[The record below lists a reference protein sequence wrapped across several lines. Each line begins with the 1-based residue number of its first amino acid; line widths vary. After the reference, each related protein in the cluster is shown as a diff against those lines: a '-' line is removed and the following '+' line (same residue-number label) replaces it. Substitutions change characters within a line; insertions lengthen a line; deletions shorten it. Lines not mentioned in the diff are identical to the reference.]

1 MKSNNSLIFIVNETN
16 RDRLDKFLVTQNPEY
31 SRAFYQQHI
40 VDKRVTVNEQIQT
53 KVSTQLVPG
62 DSVSIVIEE
71 KEELL
76 ELLPEAI
83 PLDKIYED
91 EEILVINKPRDMV
104 VHPAPG
110 HAKGTVVHALLHEI
124 GERLKQEFPEE
135 PWRPGIIHRLD
146 KDTSGLLIT
155 AKTRQAKKIY
165 SELFASKQLT
175 KSYIAICIGKPTTT
189 RIETKLARH
198 HSKRKEMAVSPTG
211 KEAVTRCE
219 VLAYNEKLSLV
230 LLHPETGRTH
240 QLRVHMKYLN
250 TPILGDPVYGSPSKN
265 ACYGL
270 DKQQLHAY
278 SLDFIHPQTRK
289 HLNLTTELPRDM
301 KILIIKEFH
310 NSKTVINKQLF
321 ESIIKYTSIIN

>member
-1 MKSNNSLIFIVNETN
+1 MKSNDSLLFIVNESN
-16 RDRLDKFLVTQNPEY
+16 HDRLDKFLVSQHPEY

-40 VDKRVTVNEQIQT
+40 LDKRVTVNEQIQT
-53 KVSTQLVPG
+53 KVSAQLVPG
-62 DSVSIVIEE
+62 DSVSIIIEE
-71 KEELL
+71 REELL

-83 PLDKIYED
+83 PLDKVYED
-91 EEILVINKPRDMV
+91 EMILVINKPRDMV

-110 HAKGTVVHALLHEI
+110 HTKGTVVHALLHEI
-124 GERLKQEFPEE
+124 GERLKQEFPDE

-155 AKTRQAKKIY
+155 AKTRLAKTIY
-165 SELFASKQLT
+165 SELFSTKQLK
-175 KSYIAICIGKPTTT
+175 KSYLAICIGRPTAT
-189 RIETKLARH
+189 IIQTKLARH
-198 HSKRKEMAVSPTG
+198 PSKRKEMAVSPTG
-211 KEAVTRCE
+211 KEATTHCE

-240 QLRVHMKYLN
+240 QLRVHMKHLN
-250 TPILGDPVYGSPSKN
+250 TPILGDPVYGSAPKN
-265 ACYGL
+265 AGYGL

-278 SLDFIHPQTRK
+278 SVDFIHPRTRK
-289 HLNLTTELPRDM
+289 HLNLITKLPRDM

-321 ESIIKYTSIIN
+321 ESIIQ